1 MLLTR
6 WSPTLIPTAMLT
18 TLTFPCKPTQLEID
32 MPKPVFKP
40 KQPSVPSA
48 PKSHQKPVQPTGEVF
63 TPNTKKDAP
72 KSFASPTP
80 LRPPPDPYEVVTQ
93 DLVTLH
99 VRVPLFV
106 KREARSAARES
117 GVTLSA
123 YVRAALMQSLSQPVA
138 PTTAAAPEKRVGALG
153 RVYQR
158 LVVWFAGVRF

>member
-1 MLLTR
+1 
-6 WSPTLIPTAMLT
+6 
-18 TLTFPCKPTQLEID
+18 

-72 KSFASPTP
+72 KSSASPTP
-80 LRPPPDPYEVVTQ
+80 LRSPPDPYGVVTQ

-106 KREARSAARES
+106 KREARSAARAS

-123 YVRAALMQSLSQPVA
+123 YVRACLVNALPPA
-138 PTTAAAPEKRVGALG
+138 PTTHATAPEKRVGALG
-153 RVYQR
+153 HVYRR

>member
-1 MLLTR
+1 
-6 WSPTLIPTAMLT
+6 
-18 TLTFPCKPTQLEID
+18 

-72 KSFASPTP
+72 KSSASPTP
-80 LRPPPDPYEVVTQ
+80 LRSPPDPYGVVTQ

-106 KREARSAARES
+106 KREARFAARAS

-123 YVRAALMQSLSQPVA
+123 YVRACLVNALPPA
-138 PTTAAAPEKRVGALG
+138 PTSTTTHATASEKRVGALG
-153 RVYQR
+153 HVYQR